1 MNKQLIYCLEDTSI
15 PECHVSISPEYSYS
29 FEEQLSDIVQEFDK
43 VLNENNLMKKHLVFA
58 KLFLSDY
65 INQKP
70 FIEEHKPFSSLLSEC
85 AVSVVEQ
92 APLDGTK
99 ISVIFFF
106 LKTEDLRVERKNNA
120 FLIYVEG
127 KLHIYHTVSKFTSSD
142 PYSQVQEAFQSHIN
156 LLAQHGLSLKHNC
169 HRTWIYSRDVDK
181 DYGQIVDSRNRIF
194 DLQDLTKQT
203 HYITSTGIEGKGFDR
218 SSDVNIDFYS
228 IQETKPEQ
236 VKYLEALDYLNP
248 THEYG
253 VAFERGTSI
262 SYADKKHLFI
272 SGTASIDK
280 HGDCVF
286 RNDVLKQTE
295 RLFLNIEKLLGSGG
309 ASFHDIAQMIVY
321 LRNVSDYP
329 VVKNYLEIHFPN
341 TPKAV
346 VLARVCRPEWLI
358 EVECLASKRI

>member
-1 MNKQLIYCLEDTSI
+1 MNKPLIYRLEDTSI
-15 PECHVSISPEYSYS
+15 PEYHVSLSPEYSDS
-29 FEEQLSDIVQEFDK
+29 FEEQLNDIVQQFAL
-43 VLNENNLMKKHLVFA
+43 VLYENKITKKHLVFA

-70 FIEEHKPFSSLLSEC
+70 LIEQHKAFSPLLSEC

-99 ISVIFFF
+99 VNAIFFF
-106 LKTEDLRVERKNNA
+106 LKTNDLRIERKNNA
-120 FLIYVEG
+120 FHICVEG
-127 KLHIYHTVSKFTSSD
+127 KLHIYHTVNEFTSSD

-156 LLAQHGLSLKHNC
+156 LLEQHGLSMKHDC

-181 DYGQIVDSRNRIF
+181 DYGQIVDSRNAIF
-194 DLQDLTKQT
+194 DLHGLTKHT

-228 IQETKPEQ
+228 IQDTKPEQ
-236 VKYLEALDYLNP
+236 IQYLEALDYLSP

-262 SYADKKHLFI
+262 RYPDKKHLFI

-280 HGDCVF
+280 HGDCIF
-286 RNDVLKQTE
+286 RNDVSKQTE

-309 ASFHDIAQMIVY
+309 ASSQDIAHMIVY
-321 LRNVSDYP
+321 LRNISDCDI
-329 VVKNYLEIHFPN
+329 VKNYLALHFPN
-341 TPKAV
+341 TPKVV